1 MKVSSKRHIA
11 KTITY
16 RIISTGIGFLTM
28 WLVTGSF
35 KVGAAFGIIE
45 LVWKPIQYFIH
56 ERIWY
61 RYIKFGVTKV
71 EDPIKPDLRTMDTM
85 STGVSETV
93 TTTGPKRLVYT
104 KKTG

>member
-16 RIISTGIGFLTM
+16 RIISTGIGFLIM
-28 WLVTGSF
+28 WLVTGSV

-61 RYIKFGVTKV
+61 KFIKYGVTKV

-104 KKTG
+104 KKTE